1 MNEGTSLLGSL
12 QWFSDWT
19 ARDRMIIGIGAHC
32 IKKLRAEKDSLR
44 SSLEL
49 EQLETHKM
57 HSKNRYRGNKLSLV
71 MYAATRAVK
80 NVCCNCLTGVT

>member
-1 MNEGTSLLGSL
+1 
-12 QWFSDWT
+12 
-19 ARDRMIIGIGAHC
+19 MIIGIGAHC

-57 HSKNRYRGNKLSLV
+57 HAYIRNESQNSKNRHRGNKLSLV